1 MENKSHAFWAGIF
14 TVALLAAIAVAAFL
28 FNVDRSVRV
37 PYDLIARTNVTGL
50 YTDAAVRY
58 RGLDVGKVQS
68 IKFDRDHPGQILIR
82 ILVDTHAPI
91 THSTFGSLG
100 FQGVTGIAFIQLDDS
115 GRDPTPLPSSVK
127 AVAQLPMR
135 PGLLDQ
141 LQQRGDVLLRKLER
155 VTDDVDN
162 LLSPEMVS
170 QLQGTVA
177 SLQKAADG
185 VATLTQQMAPAA
197 GKLPGTI
204 NALDRT
210 LASTNQLITSLN
222 RPDGPFE
229 TNLNKVGTAAQ
240 QAGDAL
246 VSMDS
251 SIQELSARVGY
262 DTLPRVNSLAED
274 VRSAARSVDRA
285 ADTFSTNP
293 RSVLFGAP
301 RVAPGPGEA
310 GFSWPA
316 ARAAAPGVTPAA
328 K

>member
-1 MENKSHAFWAGIF
+1 MENKSHAFWAGLF
-14 TVALLAAIAVAAFL
+14 TVVLLVAIAATVFL
-28 FNVDRSVRV
+28 FKVDRSVRV

-68 IKFDRDHPGQILIR
+68 LKFDRNHPGQILIR

-91 THSTFGSLG
+91 THSTYGSLG
-100 FQGVTGIAFIQLDDS
+100 FQGVTGLAFIQLDDT
-115 GRDPTPLPSSVK
+115 GRDMTPMASSEK

-141 LQQRGDVLLRKLER
+141 LQQRGDILLRKLER
-155 VTDDVDN
+155 ITDDVNDT
-162 LLSPEMVS
+162 LSPQMRD
-170 QLQGTVA
+170 QLLATAA
-177 SLQKAADG
+177 SLQHAADG
-185 VATLTQQMAPAA
+185 VTTLTRQMGPAA
-197 GKLPGTI
+197 GKLPQTI
-204 NALDRT
+204 DELDRT
-210 LASTNQLITSLN
+210 LASTNQLITGLN

-229 TNLNKVGTAAQ
+229 SNLNKVGTAAQ

-246 VSMDS
+246 GSMNTS
-251 SIQELSARVGY
+251 LQELSARVGY

-285 ADTFSTNP
+285 ADMFSTSP

-301 RVAPGPGEA
+301 
-310 GFSWPA
+310 PA
-316 ARAAAPGVTPAA
+316 SDRKSTRLNSSHPSISRMPSSA
-328 K
+328 

>member
-1 MENKSHAFWAGIF
+1 
-14 TVALLAAIAVAAFL
+14 
-28 FNVDRSVRV
+28 
-37 PYDLIARTNVTGL
+37 
-50 YTDAAVRY
+50 VRY

-100 FQGVTGIAFIQLDDS
+100 FQGVTGIAFIQLDDT
-115 GRDPTPLPSSVK
+115 GRDPSPLASSVK
-127 AVAQLPMR
+127 QVAQLPMR

-141 LQQRGDVLLRKLER
+141 LQQRGDVLLKKLEK

-162 LLSPEMVS
+162 LLSQEMVD
-170 QLQGTVA
+170 QLHGTAA
-177 SLQKAADG
+177 SIQKAADG
-185 VATLTQQMAPAA
+185 VATLTQQMAPVA
-197 GKLPGTI
+197 GKLPATI
-204 NALDRT
+204 DKLDST
-210 LASTNQLITSLN
+210 LVSTNQLITSLN
-222 RPDGPFE
+222 RADGPFE

-246 VSMDS
+246 TAMNGSLQD
-251 SIQELSARVGY
+251 LSARVGY

-285 ADTFSTNP
+285 ADTFSTSP

-301 RVAPGPGEA
+301 AAAPGPGEA
-310 GFSWPA
+310 GFTWPA
-316 ARAAAPGVTPAA
+316 ARAAQ
-328 K
+328 

>member
-1 MENKSHAFWAGIF
+1 MENKSHAFWAGLF
-14 TVALLAAIAVAAFL
+14 TIVLLGAIATAAFL
-28 FNVDRSVRV
+28 FNVDRAVRV

-50 YTDAAVRY
+50 FTDAAVRY

-68 IKFDRDHPGQILIR
+68 IKFDRAHPGQIVIR

-100 FQGVTGIAFIQLDDS
+100 FQGVTGIAFIQLDDT
-115 GRDPTPLPSSVK
+115 GRDPSPLASSPK
-127 AVAQLPMR
+127 QVAQLPMR

-141 LQQRGDVLLRKLER
+141 LQQRGDVLLKKLEK

-162 LLSPEMVS
+162 LLSHEMVD
-170 QLQGTVA
+170 QLHGTAA
-177 SLQKAADG
+177 SIQKAADG

-197 GKLPGTI
+197 GKLPATI
-204 NALDRT
+204 DKLDRT
-210 LASTNQLITSLN
+210 LVSTNQLITSLN
-222 RPDGPFE
+222 RPNGPFE
-229 TNLNKVGTAAQ
+229 MNLNKVGTAAQ

-246 VSMDS
+246 TQMNGSL
-251 SIQELSARVGY
+251 QELSARVGY

-285 ADTFSTNP
+285 ADTFSTSP
-293 RSVLFGAP
+293 RSVFFGAP
-301 RVAPGPGEA
+301 AAAPGPGEA
-310 GFSWPA
+310 GFTWPA
-316 ARAAAPGVTPAA
+316 TSAG

>member
-1 MENKSHAFWAGIF
+1 MENKSHAFWAGLF
-14 TVALLAAIAVAAFL
+14 TVVLLVAIAATVFL
-28 FNVDRSVRV
+28 FKVDRSVRV

-58 RGLDVGKVQS
+58 RGLDVGKVAS

-100 FQGVTGIAFIQLDDS
+100 FQGVTGLAFIQLDDT
-115 GRDPTPLPSSVK
+115 GRDMTPMASSEK
-127 AVAQLPMR
+127 QVAQLPMR

-141 LQQRGDVLLRKLER
+141 LQQRGDILLRKLER
-155 VTDDVDN
+155 ITDDVNDT
-162 LLSPEMVS
+162 LSPQMRE
-170 QLQGTVA
+170 QLLATAA
-177 SLQKAADG
+177 SLQHAADG
-185 VATLTQQMAPAA
+185 VTTLTKQMQPAA
-197 GKLPGTI
+197 GKLPQTI
-204 NALDRT
+204 DELNRT
-210 LASTNQLITSLN
+210 LASTNQLITGLN

-229 TNLNKVGTAAQ
+229 SNLNKVGTAAQ

-246 VSMDS
+246 TSMNTS
-251 SIQELSARVGY
+251 VQELSARVGY
-262 DTLPRVNSLAED
+262 DTLPRVNSLADD

-285 ADTFSTNP
+285 ADMFSTSP

-301 RVAPGPGEA
+301 AAAPGPGEP
-310 GFSWPA
+310 GFSWPT
-316 ARAAAPGVTPAA
+316 GNTA

>member
-1 MENKSHAFWAGIF
+1 
-14 TVALLAAIAVAAFL
+14 
-28 FNVDRSVRV
+28 
-37 PYDLIARTNVTGL
+37 
-50 YTDAAVRY
+50 VRY

-68 IKFDRDHPGQILIR
+68 IKFDRAHPGQIVIR

-100 FQGVTGIAFIQLDDS
+100 FQGVTGIAFIQLDDT
-115 GRDPTPLPSSVK
+115 GRDPSPLASSPK
-127 AVAQLPMR
+127 QVAQLPMR

-141 LQQRGDVLLRKLER
+141 LQQRGDVLLKKLEK

-162 LLSPEMVS
+162 LLSQEMVD
-170 QLQGTVA
+170 QLHGTAA
-177 SLQKAADG
+177 SIQKAADG

-197 GKLPGTI
+197 GKLPATI
-204 NALDRT
+204 DKLDRT
-210 LASTNQLITSLN
+210 LVSTDQLITSLN

-229 TNLNKVGTAAQ
+229 MNLNKVGTAAQ

-246 VSMDS
+246 TQMNGSL
-251 SIQELSARVGY
+251 QELSARVGY

-285 ADTFSTNP
+285 ADTFSTSP
-293 RSVLFGAP
+293 RSVFFGAP
-301 RVAPGPGEA
+301 TAAPGPGEA
-310 GFSWPA
+310 GFTWPA
-316 ARAAAPGVTPAA
+316 TSAG

>member
-1 MENKSHAFWAGIF
+1 MENKSHAFWAGLF
-14 TVALLAAIAVAAFL
+14 TIVLLVAIALAAFL
-28 FNVDRSVRV
+28 FNVDRAVRV

-50 YTDAAVRY
+50 FTDAAVRY

-68 IKFDRDHPGQILIR
+68 IKFDPAHPGQILIR

-100 FQGVTGIAFIQLDDS
+100 FQGVTGIAFIQLDDN
-115 GRDPTPLPSSVK
+115 GRDPSPLPSSAK
-127 AVAQLPMR
+127 QVAQLPMR

-141 LQQRGDVLLRKLER
+141 LQQRGDVLLRKLEK
-155 VTDDVDN
+155 VADDVDN
-162 LLSPEMVS
+162 LLSPEMAE
-170 QLQGTVA
+170 QLQGTAA

-185 VATLTQQMAPAA
+185 VATLTQKMTPAA
-197 GKLPGTI
+197 GMLPDTI
-204 NALDRT
+204 KQLDRT
-210 LASTNQLITSLN
+210 LVSTNQLITGLN
-222 RPDGPFE
+222 QPSGPFE

-246 VSMDS
+246 VS
-251 SIQELSARVGY
+251 INGVVQELSARVGY

-285 ADTFSTNP
+285 ADTFSTSP

-301 RVAPGPGEA
+301 GAAPGPGEA
-310 GFSWPA
+310 GFKWPA
-316 ARAAAPGVTPAA
+316 ARAAQ
-328 K
+328 

>member
-1 MENKSHAFWAGIF
+1 MENKSHAFWAGLF
-14 TVALLAAIAVAAFL
+14 TVVLLAAIAMAAFL

-58 RGLDVGKVQS
+58 RGLDVGKAQS
-68 IKFDRDHPGQILIR
+68 IKFDPSHPGQILIR

-91 THSTFGSLG
+91 TRSTFGSLG
-100 FQGVTGIAFIQLDDS
+100 FQGVTGIAFIQLDDN
-115 GRDPTPLPSSVK
+115 GRDLSPLPSSAK
-127 AVAQLPMR
+127 NVAQLPMR

-141 LQQRGDVLLRKLER
+141 LQRRGEVLLSKLEK
-155 VTDDVDN
+155 VADDVDN
-162 LLSPEMVS
+162 LLSPEMAA
-170 QLQGTVA
+170 QLQSTA
-177 SLQKAADG
+177 TSLQKAADG
-185 VATLTQQMAPAA
+185 VATLTQQLGPAV

-204 NALDRT
+204 DQLDRT
-210 LASTNQLITSLN
+210 LASTNQLITGLS

-246 VSMDS
+246 TTMNGSL
-251 SIQELSARVGY
+251 QELSSKVGY

-301 RVAPGPGEA
+301 GAAPGPGEP
-310 GFSWPA
+310 GFRWPA
-316 ARAAAPGVTPAA
+316 AAAR
-328 K
+328 

>member
-1 MENKSHAFWAGIF
+1 MENKSHAFWAGLF
-14 TVALLAAIAVAAFL
+14 TVVLLVAIAAAAFL

-58 RGLDVGKVQS
+58 RGLDVGKVQT

-82 ILVDTHAPI
+82 ILVDQHAPI

-100 FQGVTGIAFIQLDDS
+100 FQGVTGIAFIQLDDT
-115 GRDPTPLPSSVK
+115 GRDPTPLASSAK
-127 AVAQLPMR
+127 QVARLPMR

-141 LQQRGDVLLRKLER
+141 LQQRGEILLRKLER
-155 VTDDVDN
+155 IADDVNDV
-162 LLSPEMVS
+162 LSPEMRD
-170 QLQGTVA
+170 QLLNTAA
-177 SLQKAADG
+177 SLQQAADG
-185 VATLTQQMAPAA
+185 VTTLTRQMGPAV
-197 GKLPGTI
+197 GKLPQTI
-204 NALDRT
+204 DQLDRT
-210 LASTNQLITSLN
+210 LASTDKLITGLS

-246 VSMDS
+246 TSMNIS
-251 SIQELSARVGY
+251 LQELSSRVGY
-262 DTLPRVNSLAED
+262 DTLPRVNSLADD

-285 ADTFSTNP
+285 ADVFSTSP
-293 RSVLFGAP
+293 HSLLFGAP
-301 RVAPGPGEA
+301 PAAPGPGEP
-310 GFSWPA
+310 GFTWPA
-316 ARAAAPGVTPAA
+316 GHAA

>member
-1 MENKSHAFWAGIF
+1 MENKSHAFWAGLF
-14 TVALLAAIAVAAFL
+14 TIVLLVAIALAAFL
-28 FNVDRSVRV
+28 FNVDRAVRV

-50 YTDAAVRY
+50 FTDAAVRY

-68 IKFDRDHPGQILIR
+68 IKFDPAHPGQILIR

-100 FQGVTGIAFIQLDDS
+100 FQGVTGIAFIQLDDN
-115 GRDPTPLPSSVK
+115 GRDPSPLPSSAK
-127 AVAQLPMR
+127 QVAQLPMR

-141 LQQRGDVLLRKLER
+141 LQQRGDVLLRKLEK

-162 LLSPEMVS
+162 LLSPEMAA
-170 QLQGTVA
+170 QLQGTAA

-185 VATLTQQMAPAA
+185 VATLTQKMTPAA

-204 NALDRT
+204 DQLDRT

-222 RPDGPFE
+222 RPNGPFE

-246 VSMDS
+246 VS
-251 SIQELSARVGY
+251 INGVVQELSARVGY

-285 ADTFSTNP
+285 ADTFSTSP

-301 RVAPGPGEA
+301 GAAPGPGEA
-310 GFSWPA
+310 GFKWPA
-316 ARAAAPGVTPAA
+316 ARAAQ
-328 K
+328 

>member
-1 MENKSHAFWAGIF
+1 MENKSHAFWAGLF
-14 TVALLAAIAVAAFL
+14 TVVLLVAIAATVFL
-28 FNVDRSVRV
+28 FKVDRSVRV

-68 IKFDRDHPGQILIR
+68 LKFDRNHPGQILIR

-91 THSTFGSLG
+91 THSTYGSLG
-100 FQGVTGIAFIQLDDS
+100 FQGVTGLAFIQLDDT
-115 GRDPTPLPSSVK
+115 GRDMTPMASSEK

-141 LQQRGDVLLRKLER
+141 LQQRGDILLRKLER
-155 VTDDVDN
+155 ITDDVNDT
-162 LLSPEMVS
+162 LSPQMRE
-170 QLQGTVA
+170 QLLATAA
-177 SLQKAADG
+177 SLQHAADG
-185 VATLTQQMAPAA
+185 VTTLTKQMAPAA
-197 GKLPGTI
+197 GKLPQTI
-204 NALDRT
+204 DELDRT
-210 LASTNQLITSLN
+210 LASTNQLITGLN

-229 TNLNKVGTAAQ
+229 SNLNKVGAAAQ

-246 VSMDS
+246 GSMNTS
-251 SIQELSARVGY
+251 LQELSARVGY
-262 DTLPRVNSLAED
+262 DTLPRVNTLADD

-285 ADTFSTNP
+285 ADMFSTSP

-301 RVAPGPGEA
+301 AASPGPGEP

-316 ARAAAPGVTPAA
+316 AGTA